1 MPHPPLVGILAAV
14 VLATA
19 DVHGADGTDAQAL
32 LAQAETAVGNA
43 RAKQA
48 LWLEA
53 VRALAAAK
61 AALGRGAQD
70 ESARLSRRAI
80 ELSELGMLQ
89 RDGGTGP
96 EAGPVRRDQ

>member
-1 MPHPPLVGILAAV
+1 MF

-19 DVHGADGTDAQAL
+19 VGLAVADVHAADPASEL
-32 LAQAETAVGNA
+32 LERAEMVVAEA
-43 RAKQA
+43 RSKQA

-53 VRALAAAK
+53 ARAIAAAR
-61 AALGRGAQD
+61 AALKRGELA
-70 ESARLSRRAI
+70 ESERQSRRAI

-96 EAGPVRRDQ
+96 AAPQVRRDR